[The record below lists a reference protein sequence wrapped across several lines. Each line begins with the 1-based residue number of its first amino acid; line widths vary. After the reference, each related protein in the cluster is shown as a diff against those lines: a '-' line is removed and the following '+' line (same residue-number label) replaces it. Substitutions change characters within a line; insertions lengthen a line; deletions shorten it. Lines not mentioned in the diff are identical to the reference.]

1 MSTRCNK
8 ADGRKRSKLPSD
20 AWTIGS
26 RVATGLLLL
35 GLITI
40 VVPYRLAF
48 AILYIVQFSL
58 TAYAAK
64 EGSVRPYFSPI
75 LLPPPWLSL
84 THQSSRLHLLTT
96 LLLLMT
102 FLLPF
107 NLPALAV
114 WGKNFWI
121 HGQHAFLADR
131 AILPVLPALVLVL
144 VSSLQRPLATAP
156 L

>member
-1 MSTRCNK
+1 
-8 ADGRKRSKLPSD
+8 
-20 AWTIGS
+20 
-26 RVATGLLLL
+26 
-35 GLITI
+35 
-40 VVPYRLAF
+40 
-48 AILYIVQFSL
+48 
-58 TAYAAK
+58 
-64 EGSVRPYFSPI
+64 
-75 LLPPPWLSL
+75 
-84 THQSSRLHLLTT
+84 
-96 LLLLMT
+96 MT

-131 AILPVLPALVLVL
+131 AILPILPALVLVL